1 MHRNINLVQTIKGH
15 SRKPCSRVFHCLHNS
30 SLMVRRA
37 CPAELYLTICQWLQR
52 VVTAGHVKSRLSF
65 SGMRLS
71 IRPGDSFGGGKVG
84 SLQPGVG
91 VGGWS
96 GWSYTGWNT
105 KDSPEPDRSK
115 NTRSENARRRFV
127 LLLGKVSEPGFNKVN
142 TTTSSKSCG
151 F

>member
-71 IRPGDSFGGGKVG
+71 IRPGDSFGGGRVG
-84 SLQPGVG
+84 SLQPGVR
-91 VGGWS
+91 VGGATQAETRKIPRNP
-96 GWSYTGWNT
+96 TGQRT
-105 KDSPEPDRSK
+105 
-115 NTRSENARRRFV
+115 
-127 LLLGKVSEPGFNKVN
+127 PGVK
-142 TTTSSKSCG
+142 TQGGDLCCC
-151 F
+151 

>member
-71 IRPGDSFGGGKVG
+71 IRPGDSFGGGRVG
-84 SLQPGVG
+84 SLQPGVR
-91 VGGWS
+91 VGGA
-96 GWSYTGWNT
+96 TQAETRN
-105 KDSPEPDRSK
+105 PEPDRSK

-142 TTTSSKSCG
+142 TTTSSKNCG

>member
-65 SGMRLS
+65 SGNAFKHSTWRQL
-71 IRPGDSFGGGKVG
+71 RGWEGGVTAAWG
-84 SLQPGVG
+84 S
-91 VGGWS
+91 S

-142 TTTSSKSCG
+142 TTTSSKNCG